1 MIAVRPLLLLLVVL
15 LLGACGGA
23 PSNSNTASTP
33 PTATAPAPSPSP
45 KTEFEQNL
53 QYVRNGGFTYIY
65 VVSRKDGKPLER
77 TDSDFLRAKAPQV
90 VDWVKADGGLKTF
103 IGGTNFNLEEGNM
116 GELKK
121 RFNVED
127 YTGR

>member
-1 MIAVRPLLLLLVVL
+1 MIAVRHLLLLLVLL
-15 LLGACGGA
+15 LLGACGRA
-23 PSNSNTASTP
+23 PSDTNTASTSP
-33 PTATAPAPSPSP
+33 TAPAPSPSP

-65 VVSRKDGKPLER
+65 VVSRKDGKPLESA
-77 TDSDFLRAKAPQV
+77 DSAFLRANAPQV
-90 VDWVKADGGLKTF
+90 VDWVKADGSMKTF

-116 GELKK
+116 VELKK

>member
-23 PSNSNTASTP
+23 PSDSDTASTS

-65 VVSRKDGKPLER
+65 VVSRKDGKPFEP
-77 TDSDFLRAKAPQV
+77 TDSAFLRTKAPQV
-90 VDWVKADGGLKTF
+90 VDWVKGDASVKTF
-103 IGGTNFNLEEGNM
+103 IGGSNFNLEEGNLA
-116 GELKK
+116 EIQK
-121 RFNVED
+121 RYNVED
-127 YTGR
+127 YSKR